1 MNSEQEEHILEK
13 MINTGALQEGHFA
26 LSSGLH
32 SGSYLQCALFLMYP
46 DNASLAGSLLGERLA
61 PLKPSFVIS
70 PAMGGVIIGHEVAR
84 YLGVPFIFCERV
96 KGEMKLRRFPDPG
109 AAPFVIVE
117 DVVTTGRSTFE
128 VMETMRSL
136 SGGEFLGAGCIAD
149 RSGGKSLIGKNVA
162 SLVRLDLPNFDP
174 AECPFCREGIP
185 LSEPGSR
192 RISA

>member
-70 PAMGGVIIGHEVAR
+70 PAMGGSDHWSRGCQIPWGSLYFLR
-84 YLGVPFIFCERV
+84 TG
-96 KGEMKLRRFPDPG
+96 KGGDE
-109 AAPFVIVE
+109 
-117 DVVTTGRSTFE
+117 
-128 VMETMRSL
+128 
-136 SGGEFLGAGCIAD
+136 
-149 RSGGKSLIGKNVA
+149 
-162 SLVRLDLPNFDP
+162 
-174 AECPFCREGIP
+174 AEKIP
-185 LSEPGSR
+185 
-192 RISA
+192 